1 VCSNSKTKRGVPKQK
16 PMSICEP
23 LIAIY
28 FIFERKTRPACQ
40 CFWLEANTIFPSGLD
55 LDAQI
60 KGTPLVWC
68 TEHMAN
74 IL

>member
-1 VCSNSKTKRGVPKQK
+1 
-16 PMSICEP
+16 